1 MAETESL
8 TLVFFERPRFVID
21 PETEAIATAPR
32 ETTSP
37 EDEAMARSFGWE
49 VLTLEQLFERFPA
62 WRERYDELH
71 RDLGD
76 PGGL

>member
-21 PETEAIATAPR
+21 PETEAIATAAR
-32 ETTSP
+32 EATSD

-49 VLTLEQLFERFPA
+49 VVTREQLFKRFPA

-71 RDLGD
+71 RELGD